1 MRTGS
6 LGRSGAH
13 PRSRGENGLR
23 IAYGDSA
30 AGSSPLT
37 RGKQHRR
44 RLRLEGQRLIPAHAG
59 KTASTAASPGG
70 PTAHPR
76 SRGENIGDASAW
88 RPQVG
93 SSPLTRGKHQ
103 AVPAPGLAGGLIPA
117 HAGKTSAYPRLPAAS
132 RAHPRSRGENH
143 PLLQEQDGVGGSSP
157 LTRGKPRTRSSPSAR
172 AGLIPAH
179 AGKTMRSWIVVADE
193 GAHPRS
199 RGENGCGRRPR
210 VSVKGSSPLTRGKH
224 AGARA
229 RPHAWGLIPAHAGKT
244 YRHGGAASA
253 LGAHPRSRGE
263 NGRFVINVV
272 TMVGSSPLTRGKP
285 TPRER

>member
-1 MRTGS
+1 MTAPISNGPTTTRLHHYAGHYLPITKE
-6 LGRSGAH
+6 AH
-13 PRSRGENGLR
+13 PRSRGENRRYQYLQE
-23 IAYGDSA
+23 YPL
-30 AGSSPLT
+30 GSSPLT
-37 RGKQHRR
+37 RGKHVRPPKPPTAP
-44 RLRLEGQRLIPAHAG
+44 RLIPAHAG
-59 KTASTAASPGG
+59 KTVDSFPSIPG
-70 PTAHPR
+70 
-76 SRGENIGDASAW
+76 SE
-88 RPQVG
+88 
-93 SSPLTRGKHQ
+93 
-103 AVPAPGLAGGLIPA
+103 
-117 HAGKTSAYPRLPAAS
+117 
-132 RAHPRSRGENH
+132 
-143 PLLQEQDGVGGSSP
+143 
-157 LTRGKPRTRSSPSAR
+157 
-172 AGLIPAH
+172 
-179 AGKTMRSWIVVADE
+179 
-193 GAHPRS
+193 AHPRS